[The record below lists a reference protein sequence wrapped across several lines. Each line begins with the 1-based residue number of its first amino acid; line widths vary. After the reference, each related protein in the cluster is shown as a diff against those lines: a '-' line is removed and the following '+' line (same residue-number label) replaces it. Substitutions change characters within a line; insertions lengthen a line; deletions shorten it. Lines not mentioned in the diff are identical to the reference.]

1 MKGKFITIEGTDG
14 VGKSYYLTKLR
25 ESGNQVIMDEDLE
38 GFGAEI
44 FHILYT
50 KNDIFYRHGNPLQEF
65 LCFLAVEIQE
75 SKEVKDLLKK
85 GNVIKDRGIDTICMY
100 AALQMRGDFLKNYKK
115 LLSITKKLVKLPDVT
130 YILTDDFE
138 NIVERGQKR
147 IGRSYSEDEKAF
159 LKKVYD
165 GYNILIKEF
174 PNRIKEVSIKGK
186 ISSEIIKAISGC
198 RDSPYHS

>member
-1 MKGKFITIEGTDG
+1 MNGKFITIEGTDG

-65 LCFLAVEIQE
+65 LCFLAVEMQE
-75 SKEVKDLLKK
+75 AQKVKDLLKK
-85 GNVIKDRGIDTICMY
+85 GNVIKDRGVDTICMY
-100 AALQMRGDFLKNYKK
+100 AAHQMKGDFLKNYKK
-115 LLSITKKLVKLPDVT
+115 LLGVAKKLVKLPDVT
-130 YILTDDFE
+130 YVLTDDFE

-147 IGRSYSEDEKAF
+147 IGRSYSEDEQAF
-159 LKKVYD
+159 LRKVHD

-174 PNRIKEVSIKGK
+174 PKRIKEIPIKRK
-186 ISSEIIKAISGC
+186 SSSEVIKVIS
-198 RDSPYHS
+198 RYIDIPYHS

>member
-1 MKGKFITIEGTDG
+1 MNGKFITIEGTDG

-65 LCFLAVEIQE
+65 LCFLAVEMQE
-75 SKEVKDLLKK
+75 SKKVKSLLKN
-85 GNVIKDRGIDTICMY
+85 GDVMKDRGVDTICMY
-100 AALQMRGDFLKNYKK
+100 AALQMEGDFLKNYKK
-115 LLSITKKLVKLPDVT
+115 LLGITKKVVKLPNLT
-130 YILTDDFE
+130 YVLTDDFE
-138 NIVERGQKR
+138 KIVERGQKR
-147 IGRSYSEDEKAF
+147 IGRSYSEDEQTF
-159 LKKVYD
+159 LRKVHE

-174 PNRIKEVSIKGK
+174 PKRIKEVSLKNRTEI
-186 ISSEIIKAISGC
+186 EIISLLNKVSA
-198 RDSPYHS
+198 